1 MSSAT
6 IRNILF
12 AFYQNNYIL
21 IEMDDIEWMQRA
33 LKEAEKAYK
42 ENEVPVGAVIVL
54 NNEIIGKGYNR
65 VEALQDPTAHAEI
78 IAISSAVNK
87 VGNWRLNGAVLYST
101 IEPCLMCAGAIIL
114 SRIEKVVFGA
124 MDKKFG
130 AFGSVLDITRYKWNH
145 KIKVVSGIL
154 KDESSALM
162 ERFFKEKRR
171 KE

>member
-1 MSSAT
+1 
-6 IRNILF
+6 
-12 AFYQNNYIL
+12 
-21 IEMDDIEWMQRA
+21 MDDVRWMHKA

-54 NNEIIGKGYNR
+54 DDEIIGKGYNR

-87 VGNWRLNGAVLYST
+87 LGNWRLNGTVLYST

-114 SRIEKVVFGA
+114 SRIEKIVFGA

-130 AFGSVLDITRYKWNH
+130 AFGSVLDITKYRWNH

-154 KDESSALM
+154 EDESVALIKK
-162 ERFFKEKRR
+162 FFEERR
-171 KE
+171 KRQP